1 MRKVIDRGIYY
12 SQENNAQVKLFERYF
27 GSGRAIA
34 CGPTCAAMAF
44 HITRWPM
51 DVFTPGV
58 QPEDSI
64 LMMVH
69 NPHNMDKLKARRDID
84 YDKFPP
90 GEVPQVYDV
99 VGEMLYSTDKACRF
113 KWGLDFETIKSNINR
128 QVVMMICGNFPA
140 GGHYVLVVGY
150 DDDDETIIYN
160 DPYGKQWMDGV
171 GQRREMSAKFLAEEI
186 QRWRVDFYPYI

>member
-1 MRKVIDRGIYY
+1 MRKMIDRGIYY

-27 GSGRAIA
+27 GSGKAIA

-44 HITRWPM
+44 HMTWWPM

-69 NPHNMDKLKARRDID
+69 NPHNLKALKAKRDID

-99 VGEMLYSTDKACRF
+99 VGEMLYSTDTACRF
-113 KWGLDFETIKSNINR
+113 KWGLDFKIVKANIDAG
-128 QVVMMICGNFPA
+128 VPMMICGDFPA

-150 DDDDETIIYN
+150 DDDDDIIVYN
-160 DPYGKQWMDGV
+160 DPYKKQWPDRI
-171 GQRREMSAKFLAEEI
+171 GQRREMDASFFSQKI
-186 QRWRVDFYPYI
+186 QKWRVDFYPYV